1 MDLSEEDRE
10 GEEGAATIS
19 LGGTPSGAALALPA
33 AAALADEDD
42 KEPLAAEEDEELE
55 SEAAS

>member
-19 LGGTPSGAALALPA
+19 LGGTPSGAALALA

-42 KEPLAAEEDEELE
+42 EEPLADEDDEELE